1 MKVSHNNSR
10 TQGSA
15 SHNDRTFDVW
25 KADHIDL
32 SRLGDNRY
40 WCVYEGMGFEA
51 AERKYYEEHY
61 GQMIHDQNRYRAE
74 KLDAGD
80 YLRMGR

>member
-32 SRLGDNRY
+32 SCCTEY
-40 WCVYEGMGFEA
+40 TVEA
-51 AERKYYEEHY
+51 AGPTPSPGKSWRC
-61 GQMIHDQNRYRAE
+61 
-74 KLDAGD
+74 
-80 YLRMGR
+80 